1 MRHLILSILLSFAGV
16 LAATADDLP
25 APQGPVV
32 LTVSGA
38 IGHSNGDGVA
48 QFDQAMLDALP
59 QRSTVTTTPWYEG
72 PQHFSGPLLSGV
84 LEAVGATGSIIQVTA
99 LNDYSAEI
107 PLQDVL
113 SYPVILADRLDDK
126 LLSVRDKG
134 PLFVIYPFDEF
145 RELYDEVHFGR
156 SVWQINAITVK

>member
-1 MRHLILSILLSFAGV
+1 MRRLVLSIVFSLSGAFAAV
-16 LAATADDLP
+16 ADHLP

-32 LTVSGA
+32 LTVTGA
-38 IGHSNGDGVA
+38 IAHTNGDGVA

-72 PQHFSGPLLSGV
+72 PQDFSGPLISG
-84 LEAVGATGSIIQVTA
+84 LLDAVGATGETIQVTA
-99 LNDYSAEI
+99 LNDYSADI

-113 SYPVILADRLDDK
+113 SYPVILADRLDDT

-156 SVWQINAITVK
+156 SVWQINAIVVK